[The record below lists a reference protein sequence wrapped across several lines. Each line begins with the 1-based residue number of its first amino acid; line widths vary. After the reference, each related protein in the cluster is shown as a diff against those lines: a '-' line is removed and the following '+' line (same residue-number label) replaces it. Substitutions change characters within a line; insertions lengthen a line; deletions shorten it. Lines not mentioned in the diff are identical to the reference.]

1 MNKVTTQSYT
11 GMNQDI
17 SKSKYNEAYVNGQ
30 KTSNGFYFEGR
41 NIRIV
46 ATDSQ
51 TTGSVTNE
59 KGNELLLSIPSPV
72 IDYTNKI
79 ISWTGMANPSGLSYT
94 TDEINKQLQTKLINQ
109 SGVQQIIGHSNSRE
123 DIILFTTDN
132 NGFDCIWKIEIF
144 TDQLQLL
151 YIRDLGFSTNNPL
164 QIIDNFENEKIDKL
178 YWVDGVNQMRSLN
191 LNHSIANGDIEDLI
205 DLPYAITNMVGKYN
219 ITEPEIIDVIKGGTH
234 TAGRIQYAYNLYRLN
249 ALQTKLSPLSKM
261 ISLTKGEGAG
271 GGNVNEVVASIPVI
285 RISDIDLNYTHIKVY
300 AIKYTSYNGTPSITV
315 ISDGYIPQNGTLDI
329 FDDGTN
335 ISSVSLEEFLFLGS
349 DVIIPQHIN
358 SKFNRLFFANYKEV
372 NFEVKLDFKAYSF
385 NSSSQCLVHAN
396 LYYDAVTDTVAAGDT
411 EVINPTAF
419 TNDPDSIFD
428 SINLDY
434 DTYKY
439 HADGVTYG
447 GEGKYIKYELVQ
459 DSLGDDSYQYFK
471 DLEIYRLGIQFYNGY
486 GQVTTPIW
494 MADFKALDGNLDS
507 KYNKLKVT
515 LKPDFYV
522 WLNDSTNFQADY
534 QKPVGYK
541 MLLAQR
547 NLSDRTVAA
556 SGLIG
561 TMVINDKSGK
571 QTYDYNYKTT
581 TSNKLPKIPT
591 VLLRNCRAP
600 YIIPPATPTLAQR
613 IGITG
618 PVSHANH
625 FEDPYLSYSGENP
638 GVEYQLAYYYDADT
652 RGRFWQYNTM
662 MQMYSPE
669 LLFEFTN
676 SLSGK
681 YNFRMKGGIKN
692 STNNMW
698 GRTYHT
704 SKNDGVYEGKVWG
717 GLTSQYRT
725 GYVENIQSELNVSFI
740 NPSRSMYDVTS
751 SGIIAHPLGS
761 DPNYISTM
769 LFNRVY
775 GDPTTINQLDSV
787 GTVYNF
793 VNAFSCTGAAN
804 RIQFADQNAI
814 IAITLSDPAL
824 DLTDPPGNTTDTFK
838 SNIQYVITPTGTD
851 PYDVYIVS
859 DSQGVNV
866 RDPGGTFLGLTG
878 PQTINYTSSLFDP
891 QPQSSQYRTDNYGLV
906 IISATTFDATI
917 TVTAKSINFTSS
929 VIEAQC
935 TSTAN
940 VIHLDPAAAA
950 AASIYYTPATANSW
964 EVYGSPV
971 VTDKGQ
977 TYTTY
982 NNDSDFRF
990 VNNMKS
996 VLTDLDSSWK
1006 FGGGRAITS
1015 VNTYNTRCATFALGV
1030 RPWAVPY
1037 VDLPIN
1043 RFTLDE
1049 LFYYTGITGENWGV
1063 IGEFVK
1069 PNVEIYLGNIYGGNS
1084 YESKRRTN
1092 YIEIGSYRD
1101 LSLTTLTNS
1110 QNDTYYINSPGDTYV
1125 QKFKFLRIARYDTA
1139 IESVEVKE
1147 YEELIEVPMET
1158 TVDLS
1163 ARNDKS
1169 LEDWDS
1175 MFVYLDSE
1183 YHNYNKVYSQQSDLL
1198 IRRNSNFNFKK
1209 VDKFD
1214 TTIIVS
1220 KVKVNGEII
1229 DSWTDILLNEK
1240 MVVDGKY
1247 GSINSLHNYKDELYS
1262 LQDSAVAVISVLPR
1276 VQVQGSDG
1284 IAVELG
1290 VGNVLQRYTYLTT
1303 EQGCRNKWSVVNSPD
1318 SFYFYDVT
1326 NNNLNIC
1333 KGNQIAELSDLKGLH
1348 SYFVNN
1354 INKLDILVNNPVIKK
1369 GITTGYDYLNDE
1381 VYFTFLQGEKSFT
1394 VNYCEDTQSFVS
1406 FYDYIPTRYI
1416 SRGNQ
1421 FFTIDQT
1428 NNKVYEQYAG
1438 NYNVFF
1444 DNPVPYPS
1452 YIILDVN
1459 PEPIFD
1465 CVFDNINFKSEV
1477 YAKDLSGKYTIDQPD
1492 KTLTGIRAYNDYQ
1505 DSNTPTTVTPL
1516 VVGRNNNLRRKF
1528 RDWNALIP
1536 RDGRERVR
1544 APWIKLKLEF
1554 QNPNNYRLVLHDTN
1568 IYYTI

>member
-59 KGNELLLSIPSPV
+59 KGNKLILSIPSPV

-79 ISWTGMANPSGLSYT
+79 ISWTGMTNPSGLSYT
-94 TDEINKQLQTKLINQ
+94 TDEINKQLQSKTINQ

-123 DIILFTTDN
+123 DIILLTTDN

-151 YIRDLGFSTNNPL
+151 YIRDLGFSTDNPL
-164 QIIDNFENEKIDKL
+164 QVLDNFENEKIDKL
-178 YWVDGVNQMRSLN
+178 YWVDGINQMRSLN
-191 LNHSIANGDIEDLI
+191 LNHSIKNDDLEELI
-205 DLPYAITNMVGKYN
+205 DLPYSIINMVGKYN

-249 ALQTKLSPLSKM
+249 ALQTKTSPLSRM
-261 ISLTKGEGAG
+261 ISLTKGAGAG
-271 GGNVNEVVASIPVI
+271 GGNVNEVVSAIPVI
-285 RISDIDLNYTHIKVY
+285 RISGIDQNYTHIKVY
-300 AIKYTSYNGTPSITV
+300 AIKYTSYNGAPSITV
-315 ISDGYIPQNGTLDI
+315 ISDSYIPQSGTLDI

-372 NFEVKLDFKAYSF
+372 NFEVKLDFRAYAFSNINRCF
-385 NSSSQCLVHAN
+385 VHSN
-396 LYYDAVTDTVAAGDT
+396 IYYDPITDNVAVNPSDTI
-411 EVINPTAF
+411 EINPTAF
-419 TNDPDSIFD
+419 TDDPDDTFD

-434 DTYKY
+434 DAYKF
-439 HADGVTYG
+439 HADGITHG

-459 DSLGDDSYQYFK
+459 DSIVDNTAQYFK
-471 DLEIYRLGIQFYNGY
+471 DSEIYRLGIQFYNGY
-486 GQVTTPIW
+486 GQISSPTWI
-494 MADFKALDGNLDS
+494 ADFKSLDGNLDDH
-507 KYNKLKVT
+507 YNKLKIT

-522 WLNDSTNFQADY
+522 WLNDSTNFKADY

-541 MLLAQR
+541 MLIAQR
-547 NLSDRTVAA
+547 NITDRTIAA

-571 QTYDYNYKTT
+571 QTADYDYKIR
-581 TSNKLPKIPT
+581 TSKGQPKIPT
-591 VLLRNCRAP
+591 VLLRNCREYTAS
-600 YIIPPATPTLAQR
+600 PTYTER
-613 IGITG
+613 IGTSG
-618 PVSHANH
+618 PISQAVHLS
-625 FEDPYLSYSGENP
+625 DPYNDSYAGQSPSN
-638 GVEYQLAYYYDADT
+638 EYQLAYRFDVDT

-676 SLSGK
+676 SLAGN
-681 YNFRMKGGIKN
+681 YRFRIKGGIKN

-698 GRTYHT
+698 GRTYIT
-704 SKNDGVYEGKVWG
+704 TNTTAGVYEGKVWG
-717 GLTSQYRT
+717 GLTYHYRNS
-725 GYVENIQSELNVSFI
+725 GYIENIRSESGG
-740 NPSRSMYDVTS
+740 RGMYDVTS
-751 SGIIAHPLGS
+751 SGIIAHPLGRE
-761 DPNYISTM
+761 PNYVSTM

-775 GDPTTINQLDSV
+775 GPLGLSNTIDSI
-787 GTVYNF
+787 GPVYTF
-793 VNAFSCTGAAN
+793 VNNFFCTNATN
-804 RIQFADQNAI
+804 KIQFTDANQI
-814 IAITLSDPAL
+814 ISIKLNDSLVT
-824 DLTDPPGNTTDTFK
+824 TTDSFESYIRYT
-838 SNIQYVITPTGTD
+838 ITPYTAGT
-851 PYDVYIVS
+851 YDVYIVNEAAGINEKVSYTGLVGIQNITFTS
-859 DSQGVNV
+859 DSFTPVS
-866 RDPGGTFLGLTG
+866 D
-878 PQTINYTSSLFDP
+878 I
-891 QPQSSQYRTDNYGLV
+891 SSQTRTDTYGL
-906 IISATTFDATI
+906 IIKSDVFFDGKIDVLAR
-917 TVTAKSINFTSS
+917 SINTTTSIIDEHCS
-929 VIEAQC
+929 
-935 TSTAN
+935 STFN
-940 VIHLDPAAAA
+940 LITIDPTT
-950 AASIYYTPATANSW
+950 IVEPIGFYYEPSTNNLNW

-977 TYTTY
+977 SFTTY
-982 NNDSDFRF
+982 NSDSDFRF

-996 VLTDLDSSWK
+996 VLTDLDTDWQ
-1006 FGGGRAITS
+1006 FGGSRAITS
-1015 VNTYNTRCATFALGV
+1015 VNAYNTRCATFVLGAQ
-1030 RPWAVPY
+1030 PWLSPMPNPVEPE
-1037 VDLPIN
+1037 N
-1043 RFTLDE
+1043 RLTLDQV
-1049 LFYYTGITGENWGV
+1049 FDFTGITGDNWGA

-1069 PNVEIYLGNIYGGNS
+1069 SNAEIYLGNIYGGNS
-1084 YESKRRTN
+1084 YEAKRRTN
-1092 YIEIGSYRD
+1092 YIEIGSYKD

-1125 QKFKFLRIARYDTA
+1125 QKFKFLRITRYDAA

-1147 YEELIEVPMET
+1147 YEELIEVPVET

-1163 ARNDKS
+1163 ARSDKS
-1169 LEDWDS
+1169 LESWDS

-1198 IRRNSNFNFKK
+1198 IRRSTNFNFKK

-1303 EQGCRNKWSVVNSPD
+1303 QQGCRNKWSVVNSPD

-1348 SYFVNN
+1348 TYFVNN
-1354 INKLDILVNNPVIKK
+1354 INKTDILTNNPVIKK
-1369 GITTGYDYLNDE
+1369 GIATGYDYLNDE
-1381 VYFTFLQGEKSFT
+1381 VYFTFLQGNKSFT

-1416 SRGNQ
+1416 SRGNE
-1421 FFTIDQT
+1421 FFAIDQS
-1428 NNKVYEQYAG
+1428 NNKIYKQYAG
-1438 NYNVFF
+1438 DYNVFF
-1444 DNPVPYPS
+1444 DNPTPYPS

-1459 PEPIFD
+1459 PEPMFD

-1516 VVGRNNNLRRKF
+1516 IVGRNNNLRRKF

>member
-59 KGNELLLSIPSPV
+59 KGNQLLLSIPSPV

-79 ISWTGMANPSGLSYT
+79 ISWTGMANPNGLSYT
-94 TDEINKQLQTKLINQ
+94 TDEINQQLQLKQINQ

-144 TDQLQLL
+144 TNQLQLL

-191 LNHSIANGDIEDLI
+191 LNHSIANDDLEELI
-205 DLPYAITNMVGKYN
+205 DLPYSITNMVGKYN
-219 ITEPEIIDVIKGGTH
+219 ITEPEIIDVIRGGTH

-249 ALQTKLSPLSKM
+249 ALQTKISPLSKM
-261 ISLTKGEGAG
+261 VSLTKGENAG
-271 GGNVNEVVASIPVI
+271 GGNVNEIVSAIPVV
-285 RISDIDLNYTHIKVY
+285 RISGIDQNYTHIKVY
-300 AIKYTSYNGTPSITV
+300 AIKYTSYNGAPSITV
-315 ISDGYIPQNGTLDI
+315 ISDSYIPKNGTLDI

-358 SKFNRLFFANYKEV
+358 SKFNRLFFANYEEI
-372 NFEVKLDFKAYSF
+372 NFEVKLDFRAYSF
-385 NSSSQCLVHAN
+385 SNVNRCFVHSN
-396 LYYDAVTDTVAAGDT
+396 LYYDSATDSVASNPSDT
-411 EVINPTAF
+411 IEINPTAF
-419 TNDPDSIFD
+419 TNDPDDTFD

-434 DTYKY
+434 DTYKF
-439 HADGVTYG
+439 HADGITYG

-459 DSLGDDSYQYFK
+459 DSIVDNTAQYFK
-471 DLEIYRLGIQFYNGY
+471 DSEIYRLGIQFYNGY
-486 GQVTTPIW
+486 GQVSAPSWI
-494 MADFKALDGNLDS
+494 ADFRSLDGNLDDN
-507 KYNKLKVT
+507 YNKLKII

-522 WLNDSTNFQADY
+522 WLNNSQNFTADY

-541 MLLAQR
+541 MLIAQR
-547 NLSDRTVAA
+547 NISDRTIVS

-571 QTYDYNYKTT
+571 QVADFDYKIR
-581 TSNKLPKIPT
+581 TSNGQPKIPT
-591 VLLRNCRAP
+591 VLLRNCQP
-600 YIIPPATPTLAQR
+600 YIEDPDYDER
-613 IGITG
+613 IGTSG
-618 PVSHANH
+618 PISQIVHLG
-625 FEDPYLSYSGENP
+625 DPYNGYGGRNP
-638 GVEYQLAYYYDADT
+638 GNEYQLAYYYDVDT
-652 RGRFWQYNTM
+652 RGRFWQYNGM

-676 SLSGK
+676 SLGGQ
-681 YNFRMKGGIKN
+681 YNFKIKGAIKN

-698 GRTYHT
+698 GRTYLASNT
-704 SKNDGVYEGKVWG
+704 SAGVYEGKVWG
-717 GLTSQYRT
+717 GLTYHYRNG
-725 GYVENIQSELNVSFI
+725 GYIENLRGESGG
-740 NPSRSMYDVTS
+740 RGMHDVTS

-761 DPNYISTM
+761 EPNYISTM

-775 GDPTTINQLDSV
+775 GVPGLSNSVDSI
-787 GTVYNF
+787 GDVYTF
-793 VNAFSCTGAAN
+793 IEPFSCSNSSGKVKFVDAE
-804 RIQFADQNAI
+804 QI
-814 IAITLSDPAL
+814 ISVKLNDAL
-824 DLTDPPGNTTDTFK
+824 NVTTDDYK
-838 SNIQYVITPTGTD
+838 SRVEYTITPVTTD
-851 PYDVYIVS
+851 PYDVYIVNEAAGINAKS
-859 DSQGVNV
+859 SH
-866 RDPGGTFLGLTG
+866 LGLVG
-878 PQTINYTSSLFDP
+878 PQTIIFTSTIFPLSTTSFSYT
-891 QPQSSQYRTDNYGLV
+891 RTDTYGL
-906 IISATTFDATI
+906 IIKSSTYFEATI
-917 TVTAKSINFTSS
+917 DVTAYSINHTTS
-929 VIEAQC
+929 VTDAQC
-935 TSTAN
+935 TSSGN
-940 VIHLDPAAAA
+940 EIIIDPNAPISLTGA
-950 AASIYYTPATANSW
+950 YYESSTNNLSW

-977 TYTTY
+977 SFTTY
-982 NNDSDFRF
+982 NSDSNYRF

-996 VLTDLDSSWK
+996 VLTDLDTDWK

-1015 VNTYNTRCATFALGV
+1015 VNTYNTRCATFVLGAQ
-1030 RPWAVPY
+1030 PWLNPMPDPVEPE
-1037 VDLPIN
+1037 DRL
-1043 RFTLDE
+1043 TLDQV
-1049 LFYYTGITGENWGV
+1049 FTFSGITGSNWGA

-1069 PNVEIYLGNIYGGNS
+1069 PNAEIYLGNIYGGNS
-1084 YESKRRTN
+1084 YEAKRRTN

-1101 LSLTTLTNS
+1101 LSLSTPTTP

-1125 QKFKFLRIARYDTA
+1125 QKFKFLRIARYDQA
-1139 IESVEVKE
+1139 IESTEIKE
-1147 YEELIEVPMET
+1147 YEELIEVPVET

-1169 LEDWDS
+1169 LEAWDS

-1198 IRRNSNFNFKK
+1198 IRRNANYNFKK
-1209 VDKFD
+1209 VNKFD
-1214 TTIIVS
+1214 TNIIVS

-1240 MVVDGKY
+1240 MTLDGKY

-1333 KGNQIAELSDLKGLH
+1333 RGNQIAELSDLKGLH

-1354 INKLDILVNNPVIKK
+1354 INKLDILTNNPVIKK

-1381 VYFTFLQGEKSFT
+1381 VYFTFLQGNKSFT

-1421 FFTIDQT
+1421 FFAIDQT

-1438 NYNVFF
+1438 DYNVFF
-1444 DNPVPYPS
+1444 DNPVPFPS

-1459 PEPIFD
+1459 PEPMFD

-1477 YAKDLSGKYTIDQPD
+1477 YAKDLNGKYTIDQPD

-1568 IYYTI
+1568 IYYTV

>member
-59 KGNELLLSIPSPV
+59 KGNKLLLSIPSPV

-79 ISWTGMANPSGLSYT
+79 ITWTGMASPNANGLSYT
-94 TDEINKQLQTKLINQ
+94 TDEINKQLQSKQINQ

-144 TDQLQLL
+144 TDQLKLL
-151 YIRDLGFSTNNPL
+151 YLRDLGFSTNNPL

-178 YWVDGVNQMRSLN
+178 YWVDGINQMRSIN
-191 LNHSIANGDIEDLI
+191 LNHSIANDDLEELI
-205 DLPYAITNMVGKYN
+205 DLPYSITNMVGKYN
-219 ITEPEIIDVIKGGTH
+219 ITEPEIIDVIRGGTH

-249 ALQTKLSPLSKM
+249 ALQTKISPLSRM

-271 GGNVNEVVASIPVI
+271 GGNVNEVVSAIPVI
-285 RISDIDLNYTHIKVY
+285 RISGIDQNYTHIKVY
-300 AIKYTSYNGTPSITV
+300 AIKYTSYNGAPSITV
-315 ISDGYIPQNGTLDI
+315 ISDSYIPKNGTLDI

-335 ISSVSLEEFLFLGS
+335 ISSLSLEEFLFLGS

-372 NFEVKLDFKAYSF
+372 NFEVKLDFRAYSF
-385 NSSSQCLVHAN
+385 SNINRCFIHSN
-396 LYYDAVTDTVAAGDT
+396 LYYDPITETATSDPADIIEINSTSFTD
-411 EVINPTAF
+411 
-419 TNDPDSIFD
+419 DPDYTFD

-434 DTYKY
+434 DTYKF
-439 HADGVTYG
+439 HADGITYG

-459 DSLGDDSYQYFK
+459 DSINNNTYQYFK
-471 DLEIYRLGIQFYNGY
+471 DSEIYRLGIQFYNAY
-486 GQVTTPIW
+486 GQISSPTWI
-494 MADFKALDGNLDS
+494 ADFKSLEGNLDDNF
-507 KYNKLKVT
+507 NKLKIT

-522 WLNDSTNFQADY
+522 WLNTSQNFTADY

-541 MLLAQR
+541 MLIAQR
-547 NLSDRTVAA
+547 NISDRTIVS

-571 QTYDYNYKTT
+571 QVADFDYKIR
-581 TSNKLPKIPT
+581 TSNNQPKIPT
-591 VLLRNCRAP
+591 VLLRNCRKYTAG
-600 YIIPPATPTLAQR
+600 PTYTER
-613 IGITG
+613 IGTSG
-618 PVSHANH
+618 PISQAVHLS
-625 FEDPYLSYSGENP
+625 DPYNDSYAGESPSN
-638 GVEYQLAYYYDADT
+638 EYQLAYYFDVDT
-652 RGRFWQYNTM
+652 RGRFWQYNGM

-676 SLSGK
+676 SLAGQ
-681 YNFRMKGGIKN
+681 YNFRIKGGVKN

-698 GRTYHT
+698 GRTYKT
-704 SKNDGVYEGKVWG
+704 TDTTAGVYEGKVWG
-717 GLTSQYRT
+717 GLTYHYRNG
-725 GYVENIQSELNVSFI
+725 GYVENIRAESGG
-740 NPSRSMYDVTS
+740 RGMHDVTS

-761 DPNYISTM
+761 EPNYVSTM

-775 GDPTTINQLDSV
+775 GLPGLSNSVDSLGNVFTFTNPFSCIGAVSRISFTDANQIVSIKLNTALVDTTDAFESYIEYTIVPTTS
-787 GTVYNF
+787 
-793 VNAFSCTGAAN
+793 
-804 RIQFADQNAI
+804 
-814 IAITLSDPAL
+814 
-824 DLTDPPGNTTDTFK
+824 
-838 SNIQYVITPTGTD
+838 D
-851 PYDVYIVS
+851 PYDAYIVNEAA
-859 DSQGVNV
+859 GVNPK
-866 RDPGGTFLGLTG
+866 DSSIGEISTYLGLVGT
-878 PQTINYTSSLFDP
+878 QTITFTSDP
-891 QPQSSQYRTDNYGLV
+891 FSPFSDISSQTRTDTYGLV
-906 IISATTFDATI
+906 INSSTYFDATI
-917 TVTAKSINFTSS
+917 DVRAKSINNTTTT
-929 VIEAQC
+929 IEQEC
-935 TSTAN
+935 TSTGNLITIDPN
-940 VIHLDPAAAA
+940 VTPTSGL
-950 AASIYYTPATANSW
+950 YYEPSLNNLSY
-964 EVYGSPV
+964 EVYGSPI
-971 VTDKGQ
+971 VTDKAQ
-977 TYTTY
+977 TFTTY
-982 NNDSDFRF
+982 NSNSDYRF

-996 VLTDLDSSWK
+996 VLTDLDTDWK

-1015 VNTYNTRCATFALGV
+1015 VNTYNTRCATFVLGAQ
-1030 RPWAVPY
+1030 PWLSPMPDPVEPK
-1037 VDLPIN
+1037 DRL
-1043 RFTLDE
+1043 TLDQV
-1049 LFYYTGITGENWGV
+1049 FDFTGIIGDNWGA

-1069 PNVEIYLGNIYGGNS
+1069 PNAEIYLGNIYGGNS
-1084 YESKRRTN
+1084 YEAKKRTN

-1101 LSLTTLTNS
+1101 LSLSTPTTP

-1125 QKFKFLRIARYDTA
+1125 QKFKFLRIARYDAA

-1147 YEELIEVPMET
+1147 YEELIEVPVET

-1169 LEDWDS
+1169 LEAWDS

-1183 YHNYNKVYSQQSDLL
+1183 YHNYNKVYSQPSDLL
-1198 IRRNSNFNFKK
+1198 IRRSANFNFKK

-1333 KGNQIAELSDLKGLH
+1333 KSNQIAELSDLKGLH

-1354 INKLDILVNNPVIKK
+1354 INKTDILTNNPVIKK

-1381 VYFTFLQGEKSFT
+1381 VYFTFLQGNKSFT

-1416 SRGNQ
+1416 SRGNE
-1421 FFTIDQT
+1421 FFAIDQS
-1428 NNKVYEQYAG
+1428 NNKIYKQYAG
-1438 NYNVFF
+1438 DYNVFF
-1444 DNPVPYPS
+1444 DNPVPFPS

-1459 PEPIFD
+1459 PEPMFD

-1477 YAKDLSGKYTIDQPD
+1477 YAKDLNGKYTIDQPD

-1568 IYYTI
+1568 VYYTV